1 MIKKTSVF
9 GGACIVASVCVG
21 AGMLG
26 LPTAGAGAW
35 MIWSAFALLVT
46 MLVMTLSGW
55 MLLEALK
62 HYDYRASFSTVTKD
76 LLGSKVNYFNNLM
89 VYFVGGI
96 LLYAY
101 ITSAGLMISGVV
113 NISRELS
120 AVIFVIIF
128 SSFVIHSTKA
138 VDKISVVL
146 ILFMVL
152 SFVLGIF
159 GLTFNVKA
167 SNLFGGLS
175 QEFRY
180 FPYVLAMFP
189 VALTSF
195 GYHHSV
201 ASLRSYYKSEE
212 LAKKAILGGTL
223 IALFLYMIWIFSVY
237 GNLPR
242 YDFGPVIAQGGNIDA
257 LLASLGGA
265 IESERVSNIISIF
278 SAAAIFSSFV
288 GVGLGVFDFIADL
301 CGFENDRKGRVKTWG
316 LTFLPPLILSLFFPF
331 GFLIAIGYAGAAA
344 TVWTCIIP
352 ALLAKKSRTLAKG
365 GVGFVAPGGNKMI
378 LLVVFYGV
386 AVAVLHFM
394 GVLDLLPHPGL

>member
-1 MIKKTSVF
+1 MTKKPSVF
-9 GGACIVASVCVG
+9 GGVCIVACVCVG

-35 MIWSAFALLVT
+35 MMWSTLALLAT
-46 MLVMTLSGW
+46 MLIMTLSGW

-62 HYDYRASFSTVTKD
+62 HYDHRASFSTVTKD
-76 LLGSKVNYFNNLM
+76 LLGKKASYFNNLM
-89 VYFVGGI
+89 AYFVGGI

-113 NISRELS
+113 SISNEVA
-120 AVIFVIIF
+120 AVIFVAIF
-128 SSFVIHSTKA
+128 SSFVLYSTKA

-152 SFVLGIF
+152 SFVFGVF
-159 GLTFNVKA
+159 GLTFNVKPFNIF
-167 SNLFGGLS
+167 SNLS

-189 VALTSF
+189 AALTSF
-195 GYHHSV
+195 GYHHTV
-201 ASLRSYYKSEE
+201 ASLRSYYKSEA

-223 IALFLYMIWIFSVY
+223 IALCLYLVWIFSVY

-242 YDFGPVIAQGGNIDA
+242 YQFGAVIAKGGNVDV

-265 IESERVSNIISIF
+265 IESERVANVISIF

-288 GVGLGVFDFIADL
+288 GVGLGVFDFLADL
-301 CGFENDRKGRVKTWG
+301 CGFENNRKGRMKTWI
-316 LTFLPPLILSLFFPF
+316 LTFFPPLVLSLFFPF

-344 TVWTCIIP
+344 TVWTCIVP
-352 ALLAKKSRTLAKG
+352 ALLARKSRSLPKRESD
-365 GVGFVAPGGNKMI
+365 FVAPGGNKMI
-378 LLVVFYGV
+378 YLVVFYV
-386 AVAVLHFM
+386 AAVAVIHFM
-394 GVLDLLPHPGL
+394 GVLDLLPSPGL